1 MTNIKTMNQQA
12 NITYKTINTQVA
24 TQLLLLLAARYLPSR
39 VEVKALQE
47 LSLNPTSHPNT

>member
-24 TQLLLLLAARYLPSR
+24 TQLLLLLATRYHPSR
-39 VEVKALQE
+39 VEVKAGQE
-47 LSLNPTSHPNT
+47 LSLNPTSHPNA

>member
-1 MTNIKTMNQQA
+1 MNQA

-39 VEVKALQE
+39 VEVNIARLKYE
-47 LSLNPTSHPNT
+47 SHLTPKYLDMITF